1 MSKSTPNDREDIG
14 DWNDCPQG
22 ELSQMVCKLEASQ
35 TRARS
40 KKLVQTGLLGTL
52 LVAAGVVVS
61 GSLLTSNGTRGYGGI
76 SCAEC
81 KSHFAEYHAHQ
92 TGSELLEDLGLA
104 TSMAAHLAECQ
115 SCRSRF
121 NENYPDVLQAEISI
135 SMRPTMI
142 RNPLPLLAVSRQPV
156 PY

>member
-1 MSKSTPNDREDIG
+1 MSKSTPNDRESLG

-22 ELSQMVCKLEASQ
+22 ELSQMVRKLNVSQ

-52 LVAAGVVVS
+52 LVAAGVVV
-61 GSLLTSNGTRGYGGI
+61 GGALFAPGNTAGYGGI
-76 SCAEC
+76 SCTEC
-81 KSHFAEYHAHQ
+81 KSHFAEYHAHL

-104 TSMAAHLAECQ
+104 TSMAAHLVECQ

-121 NENYPDVLQAEISI
+121 HENYPGVLQAGISTSTQPAI
-135 SMRPTMI
+135 L
-142 RNPLPLLAVSRQPV
+142 NFLPLLAASRQPAF
-156 PY
+156 Y